1 MSFGLIIAIAG
12 AALAVILP
20 SIGSAYGVRIGG
32 EASAGVVSE
41 NPDLSGKLL
50 VLQILPGTQ
59 GFYGFVT
66 AFIVMIQLN
75 MIGGEPVPNISTEV
89 GWQIF
94 GACMPMAVIGL
105 ISAVYQAKTAVSA
118 IHMVAKQPDASGKGI
133 TMVALV
139 ETYAILA
146 LLVSLL
152 LLLFGIPI
160 A

>member
-1 MSFGLIIAIAG
+1 MSLGLVLAIAG
-12 AALAVILP
+12 AALAVIM
-20 SIGSAYGVRIGG
+20 SGIGSAYGVRIGG
-32 EASAGVVSE
+32 QASAGVVAE

-59 GFYGFVT
+59 GFYGFVV
-66 AFIVMIQLN
+66 AFIVMIKLN
-75 MIGGEPVPNISTEV
+75 MIGADPVPDISNAV

-94 GACMPMAVIGL
+94 GACMPMAFGGL
-105 ISAVYQAKTAVSA
+105 FSAIYQGQTSVSA

-152 LLLFGIPI
+152 IILFGITV
-160 A
+160 

>member
-1 MSFGLIIAIAG
+1 MSIGLILAIIG
-12 AALAVILP
+12 AALAVIMP

-32 EASAGVVSE
+32 QASAGIVAE

-66 AFIVMIQLN
+66 AFMVMIKLN
-75 MIGGEPVPNISTEV
+75 MIGAAAVPNISTEI
-89 GWQIF
+89 GWQFF
-94 GACMPMAVIGL
+94 GACMPMAIVGL
-105 ISAVYQAKTAVSA
+105 ISAIFQGQTSVSA

-146 LLVSLL
+146 LLISLL
-152 LLLFGIPI
+152 IILFGITV
-160 A
+160 